1 VSVPVRAVVKAGGSA
16 GVDRAAVADLV
27 ARIAAREPVVL
38 VHGASAET
46 DRLSSLLGHP
56 PETIVSPSGHQSR
69 RTDRRTLEIFAM
81 AALGIE
87 NFLYVE
93 LLQKRG
99 VDAVGL
105 SGLSGR
111 LLVGKRKVVRAMKDG
126 KVVLLRDDMTGTVD
140 EVNVDLLR
148 ELLSGR
154 RVPVV
159 APLALSTEGDA
170 LNVDGDRAAAR
181 IAAALGARELVI
193 LTNVPGLLRDIAD
206 RSSVVD
212 RASLAEAETLAQG
225 RMKKKVLAAR
235 EALEA
240 GVGEVWIRSAAGN
253 VAGTRVV
260 A

>member
-1 VSVPVRAVVKAGGSA
+1 VSLPVRAVIKAGGSA

-27 ARIAAREPVVL
+27 ARIASSEAVVL

-46 DRLSSLLGHP
+46 DKLSTLLGHP

-81 AALGIE
+81 AALGVE

-93 LLQKRG
+93 LLQRRG
-99 VDAVGL
+99 IDAVGL

-111 LLVGKRKVVRAMKDG
+111 LLVGKRKAVRAVQGG
-126 KVVLLRDDMTGTVD
+126 KVVLLRDDHTGTID
-140 EVNVDLLR
+140 EVNTDLLR
-148 ELLSGR
+148 ELLAAR

-159 APLALSTEGDA
+159 APLAISAEGEA

-181 IAAALGARELVI
+181 IAAALGAEQLVI
-193 LTNVPGLLRDIAD
+193 LTNVAGLLRDVAD
-206 RSSVVD
+206 PSSVVPQ
-212 RASLAEAETLAQG
+212 ATLEEAEALAEG

-235 EALEA
+235 EALSA
-240 GVGEVWIRSAAGN
+240 GVREVWIRPAAGDA
-253 VAGTRVV
+253 AGTRLVP
-260 A
+260 

>member
-1 VSVPVRAVVKAGGSA
+1 MKAGGSI
-16 GVDRAAVADLV
+16 GMDRAAVADLV
-27 ARIAAREPVVL
+27 AELAARGPVVL

-46 DRLSSLLGHP
+46 DQLSTLLGHP
-56 PETIVSPSGHQSR
+56 PKTIVSPSGHQSR
-69 RTDRRTLEIFAM
+69 RTDRKTLEIFAM

-105 SGLSGR
+105 SGVSGR
-111 LLVGKRKVVRAMKDG
+111 LLVGKRKTVRAVKDG

-140 EVNVDLLR
+140 EVNVELLR
-148 ELLSGR
+148 ELLAAR
-154 RVPVV
+154 RVPVI
-159 APLALSTEGDA
+159 APLALSTEGEA

-181 IAAALGARELVI
+181 IAAALGAERLVI
-193 LTNVPGLLRDIAD
+193 LTNVPGLLRDVA
-206 RSSVVD
+206 D
-212 RASLAEAETLAQG
+212 RASVVAEATLGEAETLAQG

-240 GVGEVWIRSAAGN
+240 GVGEVWIRSATGGAP
-253 VAGTRVV
+253 GTRI
-260 A
+260 AAT